1 MRRLSAEIVWGDCL
15 ATDAFVRPCGP
26 AVSGRQLSPDARPF
40 HYHSESGA
48 EPGDEPA
55 FFPLMHKISAPL
67 RYHRP
72 QPKHKEPNVTIRKA
86 AMQIAALALLALIA
100 FNTYLAIHHSKRIQA
115 TAALS
120 LESSSAQA
128 RLAQV
133 WQDFTDMET
142 GQRGYLLTDDPAY
155 LQPYTDAKNNIATHL
170 ANLRSALASR
180 PASEKSLETQL
191 ESLAQSKQA
200 EIEQTISLRQQGYRR
215 RAFRLVQT
223 NEGKEYMD
231 QARNLVSS
239 LSSIENS
246 RFATFEQEK
255 DAASKKAL
263 SEIIIANLCLLL
275 LTAGLFALIRYH
287 ERRLEL
293 VAARSKQT
301 LAERDSQLQKLTNL
315 MSTLGDQTRAQI
327 ALIEENAGLLLQK
340 YGGFLPPVGFEC
352 AEQIKQATAE
362 LEHLRQ
368 QLLGPP
374 DSGVHEKAA

>member
-1 MRRLSAEIVWGDCL
+1 M
-15 ATDAFVRPCGP
+15 
-26 AVSGRQLSPDARPF
+26 
-40 HYHSESGA
+40 
-48 EPGDEPA
+48 
-55 FFPLMHKISAPL
+55 
-67 RYHRP
+67 
-72 QPKHKEPNVTIRKA
+72 TIRKA

-128 RLAQV
+128 GLAQV

-155 LQPYTDAKNNIATHL
+155 LQPYTDAKNNLATHL
-170 ANLRSALASR
+170 ANLRSALANR
-180 PASEKSLETQL
+180 PSSETSLETQL

-200 EIEQTISLRQQGYRR
+200 EIERTISLRQQGYRR
-215 RAFRLVQT
+215 RAFRLVET

-246 RFATFEQEK
+246 RFATFEKEK

-287 ERRLEL
+287 ERRLEQD
-293 VAARSKQT
+293 AARSKQA

-315 MSTLGDQTRAQI
+315 MSTLGVETRAQI
-327 ALIEENAGLLLQK
+327 ALIEENARLLLQK
-340 YGGFLPPVGFEC
+340 YGGFLPPVGYEC
-352 AEQIKQATAE
+352 AEQIKQSTAE
-362 LEHLRQ
+362 LEHLRTE
-368 QLLGPP
+368 LLGHPK
-374 DSGVHEKAA
+374 SEVHEKAA